1 MDLSERIARRQ
12 QTTPGQSVITHESAL
27 NPAAHLPE
35 PIGRGAVLERLL
47 DALGVVFQGR
57 IPQNVAVCG
66 PSGTGKSAIVT
77 ALFSHLND
85 SFTETSG
92 SIGTT
97 TRSGSAVPTAQFA
110 YVDTRRID
118 STFQFYHAI
127 LDTVSSE
134 PVPSRG
140 IGTDELRDRLETEI
154 TGTRPVVIAVD
165 HVEDGSVS
173 VDDATELLEPIESS
187 ATLLLVCD
195 EGIDDWSGQVVDVP
209 RYQTHALVDLLA
221 ERASYG
227 LASGTISHR
236 IARQVADWADGDAHD
251 ALAALFGAA
260 IHAQDHGH
268 DRITDADA
276 SAGID
281 GVPEDCVQIGRVLAL
296 PENRRQVLL
305 ELLAVG
311 DDAVTISEAAEAIG
325 RRTDLSPNTV
335 QRFLYELAEAGILE
349 RSVVERQEADGR
361 RPTTVVPRFPTLV
374 FQRLGAE
381 L

>member
-12 QTTPGQSVITHESAL
+12 QTTAAQSVITHESAL

-35 PIGRGAVLERLL
+35 PIGRGAILERLL
-47 DALGVVFQGR
+47 DALGPVFEGG
-57 IPQNVAVCG
+57 IPDDIAVCG
-66 PSGTGKSAIVT
+66 PSGSGKSAIVT

-110 YVDTRRID
+110 YLNTRQID
-118 STFQFYHAI
+118 STFQFYHAV

-134 PVPSRG
+134 PVPRRG
-140 IGTDELRDRLETEI
+140 IGTDELKERLEATI
-154 TGTRPVVIAVD
+154 QGTRPVVIAVD
-165 HVEDGSVS
+165 HIEDGEISI
-173 VDDATELLEPIESS
+173 DEATELLEPVEAFAS
-187 ATLLLVCD
+187 LLVICND
-195 EGIDDWSGQVVDVP
+195 GIDDWSGKVVDVP

-227 LASGTISHR
+227 LASGTVSHEV
-236 IARQVADWADGDAHD
+236 AREVASWADGDAHD

-260 IHAQDHGH
+260 IHAQESGH
-268 DRITDADA
+268 EHITSDDVAAGMDA
-276 SAGID
+276 
-281 GVPEDCVQIGRVLAL
+281 VPADCIQIGRVLAL
-296 PENRRQVLL
+296 PDNRRKVLL
-305 ELLAVG
+305 ELLSVG
-311 DDAVTISEAAEAIG
+311 SEAGTISEVAAEIG
-325 RRTDLSPNTV
+325 KQTDLSPNTV
-335 QRFLYELAEAGILE
+335 QRFVYELAEAGILE
-349 RSVVERQEADGR
+349 RTVINREASDGR

-374 FQRLGAE
+374 FQRLEAE